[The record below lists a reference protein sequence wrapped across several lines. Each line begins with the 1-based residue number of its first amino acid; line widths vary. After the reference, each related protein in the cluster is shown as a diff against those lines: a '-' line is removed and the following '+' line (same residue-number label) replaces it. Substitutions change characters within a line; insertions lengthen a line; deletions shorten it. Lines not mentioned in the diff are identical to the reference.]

1 MRATSLKAVSM
12 VVSLRER
19 IASKRLQMFLRDT
32 VQKRKEKEAA
42 LRKEQEEKEAAL
54 RKEQEEKEAALRKEQ
69 EEKEAA
75 LRKEQEEK
83 EASLR
88 KEQEE
93 KDAAVRK
100 EKEEK
105 EAALRKEKA
114 AALKIVRFF
123 RMVKK
128 EVDREVLR
136 CEKKRQSSVTSR
148 RSHSRGG
155 TSETE
160 ESLMTRVARSPIA
173 RYRNANK
180 PARSPMARY
189 RNASEPAVKNHDAR
203 PIVAVHVDNDDDISV
218 LTTPSVVKRPTVP
231 MRYATYT
238 KRELGYDLILEEAW
252 TDTEIHQVRNQR
264 QIEDEYIQ
272 RHGLQEQGSLRQ
284 HPHAPYGGPSPID
297 PRRVQSRHASSNP
310 MPSTVGRRTPQF
322 APPQFP
328 EEFAPPQFYEG
339 HHWPVQGD

>member
-1 MRATSLKAVSM
+1 MR
-12 VVSLRER
+12 
-19 IASKRLQMFLRDT
+19 
-32 VQKRKEKEAA
+32 
-42 LRKEQEEKEAAL
+42 
-54 RKEQEEKEAALRKEQ
+54 
-69 EEKEAA
+69 
-75 LRKEQEEK
+75 
-83 EASLR
+83 
-88 KEQEE
+88 
-93 KDAAVRK
+93 
-100 EKEEK
+100 
-105 EAALRKEKA
+105 
-114 AALKIVRFF
+114 
-123 RMVKK
+123 
-128 EVDREVLR
+128 
-136 CEKKRQSSVTSR
+136 
-148 RSHSRGG
+148 
-155 TSETE
+155 
-160 ESLMTRVARSPIA
+160 RVARSPIA

-231 MRYATYT
+231 SRHATYS

-252 TDTEIHQVRNQR
+252 ADTEIHQVRNQR

-310 MPSTVGRRTPQF
+310 MPSTVGRRTSQF

-328 EEFAPPQFYEG
+328 EEIAPPQFYEG
-339 HHWPVQGD
+339 HHWPVQGDQYRPELSSRPRHESLPTGHPPFNSGMRSGPHARSEPHYPGHHSNGYGRENEQGPYMPRKRSHSSGYGRESEHGPYRPHERPRGYNSYNVTHDVMYSTSPQIQIGTPRLSNPPRRQDADGYEEFPKYAEYRKRMV